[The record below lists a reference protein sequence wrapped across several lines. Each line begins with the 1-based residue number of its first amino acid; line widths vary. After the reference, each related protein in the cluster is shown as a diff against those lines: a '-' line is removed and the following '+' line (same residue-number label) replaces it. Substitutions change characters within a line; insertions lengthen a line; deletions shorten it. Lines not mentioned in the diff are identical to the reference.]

1 MTLGYV
7 TVIFWGIKEG
17 GFVRLSATS
26 GIQNPELQTANYSMR
41 HLDSDFMG
49 FCKNIPYL
57 LQNAS
62 TDKIR
67 S

>member
-1 MTLGYV
+1 MTFGYAP
-7 TVIFWGIKEG
+7 VIFWGVKEG

-26 GIQNPELQTANYSMR
+26 GIQNPELQTDNYSMR
-41 HLDSDFMG
+41 HLDSKCMG